1 MVEWELNR
9 LQRQCKV
16 MELERR
22 TYSKEVHQRI
32 SKQLEEIRQLEV
44 LRAKLQMQISVAQ
57 SQVKRLKD
65 SQRLEDMDRLLKCR
79 AQVQAEIEALQEQ
92 TRALDK
98 QIQEWESHILT
109 QSKKASTPSAILNHK
124 VKIQRRIKILEDQ
137 LDRVTCHFDI
147 QLVRN
152 AALREELDLLR
163 IERGRYLNVD
173 RKLKKVGERSPG
185 PVTPLQPG
193 VPGRAPRA
201 QVHLSAGERRRAR
214 LTSTQSMQ
222 AQCRGREEE
231 HGSPR
236 LSPMQAQCRGR
247 EEEHSSPRLSPCK
260 LSAGEE
266 RKADAS
272 PRLSPC
278 KLSAGGERKSTAH
291 LDSVHAGSA
300 ASL

>member
-1 MVEWELNR
+1 MEEGGEVFLEGPVDWELNR

-16 MELERR
+16 MEGERR

-44 LRAKLQMQISVAQ
+44 LRAKLQMQISVAR

-79 AQVQAEIEALQEQ
+79 AQVQAETEALQEQ

-98 QIQEWESHILT
+98 QIQEWENHILT
-109 QSKKASTPSAILNHK
+109 QSKKASTPGVILNQK
-124 VKIQRRIKILEDQ
+124 MKIQRRIQILEDQ

-163 IERGRYLNVD
+163 IERGRYLNMD
-173 RKLKKVGERSPG
+173 HKLKKVGERSPG
-185 PVTPLQPG
+185 PVTPLHPD

-201 QVHLSAGERRRAR
+201 QVHLSAGER
-214 LTSTQSMQ
+214 
-222 AQCRGREEE
+222 
-231 HGSPR
+231 
-236 LSPMQAQCRGR
+236 
-247 EEEHSSPRLSPCK
+247 
-260 LSAGEE
+260 
-266 RKADAS
+266 
-272 PRLSPC
+272 
-278 KLSAGGERKSTAH
+278 ERKSTTH
-291 LDSVHAGSA
+291 LDSVPCRLRTGGRE